1 MEQKIF
7 IIRIKNKLKQ
17 GVTEKPYEQENLK
30 QIKMKKYLVKA
41 SYNANGVKGLLEDGG
56 SQRKSVVE
64 KMMEG
69 MGGRVESFYFAFGE
83 HDAYITVEL
92 PDDITAAAAVLRVN
106 STGLVS
112 ISTTVLLTPEEIDAA
127 SKKSVSYR
135 APGQK

>member
-1 MEQKIF
+1 
-7 IIRIKNKLKQ
+7 
-17 GVTEKPYEQENLK
+17 
-30 QIKMKKYLVKA
+30 MKKYLIKA
-41 SYNANGVKGLLEDGG
+41 CYNANGVKGLLEDGG
-56 SQRKSVVE
+56 SKRKSVVE

-69 MGGRVESFYFAFGE
+69 LGGRVESFYFAFGE

-92 PDDITAAAAVLRVN
+92 PDDITAAAAVLKVN

-112 ISTTVLLTPEEIDAA
+112 ISTTVLLTVEDIDAA